1 MAHGDD
7 SASPSHHGRMAKPT
21 DVPEWAL
28 DDDFATGPAPVIGTP
43 TKVDPTTLK
52 NQGFIPGTAA
62 AAQIMNWL
70 LNRNGRWAKWLDG
83 LFEDDG
89 SAAQVKRGLL
99 QLVHAVQ
106 ADIVA
111 GDVSGAYAR
120 LRGEPGIAH
129 TVASAVEDA
138 VYASL
143 TSWASDERARLTLRG
158 AIREI
163 RGRDVAGANAPV
175 TIPHGLNVGASFT
188 PPAGY
193 LPGEPAFYTEAG
205 SYTWTPPAGVRAVL
219 FELVGAGG
227 GAGPG
232 DGGGIG
238 GGGGEYTVNFFKNFS
253 GTSVSVTVG
262 AGGVTSSTSHTN
274 GGDSKV
280 EFGATTISAEGGK
293 YNGLPGDSGFS
304 GADRKFRGQ
313 HGGGGSSVSYALGI
327 RCVGGASGAGWAGH
341 GGSADVW
348 NGGFNPIADG
358 EDGAV
363 KITPLF

>member
-1 MAHGDD
+1 
-7 SASPSHHGRMAKPT
+7 MAKPT
-21 DVPEWAL
+21 DVPEWAT

-43 TKVDPTTLK
+43 TKVDPGALSG
-52 NQGFIPGTAA
+52 QGFVPGTAA

-70 LNRNGRWAKWLDG
+70 LNRNGRWAKWLDE

-89 SAAQVKRGLL
+89 SHTQVKRGLL

-163 RGRDVAGANAPV
+163 RGRDVAGANAPII
-175 TIPHGLNVGASFT
+175 IPHGLNVGASFT

-193 LPGEPAFYTEAG
+193 LPGEPTYFTTPG
-205 SYTWTPPAGVRAVL
+205 VHTWTAPEGMRAVL
-219 FELVGAGG
+219 FDVVGAGG
-227 GAGPG
+227 GATRTTAQAW
-232 DGGGIG
+232 G
-238 GGGGEYTVNFFKNFS
+238 GGGGAYATRFMASGLPASATVNVGAAGVSGNAGDATDGGNSSVSFPGNSIAAFGGKASGEGGDVPS
-253 GTSVSVTVG
+253 GTSQTKHFGGHHGSGGNVHGEGGGTSYG
-262 AGGVTSSTSHTN
+262 AGGS
-274 GGDSKV
+274 
-280 EFGATTISAEGGK
+280 
-293 YNGLPGDSGFS
+293 
-304 GADRKFRGQ
+304 
-313 HGGGGSSVSYALGI
+313 
-327 RCVGGASGAGWAGH
+327 SGAGWGGR
-341 GGSADVW
+341 GGSVFVS
-348 NGGFNPIADG
+348 GTTTGFRSPA
-358 EDGAV
+358 EDGV
-363 KITPLF
+363 VRITPYF

>member
-1 MAHGDD
+1 
-7 SASPSHHGRMAKPT
+7 MAKPT
-21 DVPEWAL
+21 DVPEWAT

-43 TKVDPTTLK
+43 TKVDPTALK
-52 NQGFIPGTAA
+52 NQGFVPGTAA

-70 LNRNGRWAKWLDG
+70 LNRNGRWAKWLDE

-89 SAAQVKRGLL
+89 SHTQVKRGLL

-175 TIPHGLNVGASFT
+175 TIPHGLNVGASFM

-193 LPGEPAFYTEAG
+193 LPGAPTYFMTPG
-205 SYTWTPPAGVRAVL
+205 SHTWTAPEGMRAVL
-219 FELVGAGG
+219 FDVVGAGG

-232 DGGGIG
+232 GGGGVG
-238 GGGGEYTVNFFKNFS
+238 GGGGEYALLFFPNFPYP
-253 GTSVSVTVG
+253 SVDVMVG
-262 AGGVTSSTSHTN
+262 AGGTSGSTGHTD
-274 GGDSKV
+274 GGFSRV
-280 EFGATTISAEGGK
+280 SFGGGNLTAEGGK
-293 YNGLPGDSGFS
+293 SDGSPGGSGFT
-304 GADRKFRGQ
+304 GGTIRFRGQ
-313 HGGGGSSVSYALGI
+313 HGGGGSSVSYATGI
-327 RCVGGASGAGWAGH
+327 RCIGGASGAGWAGH
-341 GGSADVW
+341 GGSLQSTPSGAQV
-348 NGGFNPIADG
+348 IADG

-363 KITPLF
+363 KITPFF

>member
-1 MAHGDD
+1 
-7 SASPSHHGRMAKPT
+7 MAKPT
-21 DVPEWAL
+21 DVPEWAT
-28 DDDFATGPAPVIGTP
+28 DDDFTTGPAPVVGTP

-70 LNRNGRWAKWLDG
+70 LNRGGSWFKWLDG
-83 LFEDDG
+83 LVDDDG
-89 SAAQVKRGLL
+89 TVAQVKRGML
-99 QLVHAVQ
+99 QVLDSVRS
-106 ADIVA
+106 DILA
-111 GDVSGAYAR
+111 GDADGVYAR
-120 LRGEPGIAH
+120 LRGEENLSH
-129 TVASAVEDA
+129 VVASAVEDE
-138 VYASL
+138 VYAAL
-143 TSWASDERARLTLRG
+143 TSWLDTERARLSLRGTLR
-158 AIREI
+158 EI
-163 RGRDVAGANAPV
+163 LGRDMAGDGAPISV
-175 TIPHGLNVGASFT
+175 PNGLNVGTSFM

-193 LPGEPAFYTEAG
+193 LPGEPAFYTTAG

-293 YNGLPGDSGFS
+293 SNGLPGDSGFS

-313 HGGGGSSVSYALGI
+313 HGGGASFTNPAFGI

-341 GGSADVW
+341 GGVIDAW
-348 NGGFNPIADG
+348 NGGGDPIADG

-363 KITPLF
+363 KITPFF

>member
-1 MAHGDD
+1 
-7 SASPSHHGRMAKPT
+7 MAKPT

-175 TIPHGLNVGASFT
+175 VIPHGLNVGTSFT

-193 LPGEPAFYTEAG
+193 LPGEPAFYTTAG
-205 SYTWTPPAGVRAVL
+205 SYTWTPPAGMRALLV
-219 FELVGAGG
+219 EVVGAGG
-227 GAGPG
+227 GAKGAG
-232 DGGGIG
+232 YSAIG
-238 GGGGEYTVNFFKNFS
+238 GGGGEYITWF
-253 GTSVSVTVG
+253 VTAGMPTPADPVQVEVG
-262 AGGVTSSTSHTN
+262 AGGISHTISPTN
-274 GGDSKV
+274 GGASIAN
-280 EFGATTISAEGGK
+280 FGGVSIVLAEGGK
-293 YNGLPGDSGFS
+293 NDGSPGKTSSPWPGPKFFS
-304 GADRKFRGQ
+304 GQ
-313 HGGGGSSVSYALGI
+313 YGGGVLSVAAVDGL
-327 RCVGGASGAGWAGH
+327 RAVGGASGAGWAGA
-341 GGSADVW
+341 GGSAEVKGDNDFFYE
-348 NGGFNPIADG
+348 NGH
-358 EDGAV
+358 DGAV
-363 KITPLF
+363 KLTPYF